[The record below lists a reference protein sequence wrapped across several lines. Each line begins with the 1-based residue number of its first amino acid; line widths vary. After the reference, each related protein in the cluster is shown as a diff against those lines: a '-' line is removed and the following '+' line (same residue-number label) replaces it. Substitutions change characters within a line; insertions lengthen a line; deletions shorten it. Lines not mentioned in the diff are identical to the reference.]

1 MSDPDTNRMTV
12 DKIEGGIIQV
22 RKGFAELQPE
32 DLDQTDALD
41 SMNRALFK
49 LEQKFSDVRKVFLG
63 D

>member
-1 MSDPDTNRMTV
+1 MSDPDTNKMSIE
-12 DKIEGGIIQV
+12 KLEGGLIQV
-22 RKGFAELQPE
+22 RKRFAELEAE

-41 SMNRALFK
+41 AMNTALYK